1 MNDLIITAMSKC
13 HEYDGPDFVPER
25 ESLAATVSRMKED
38 RRMSVYRAFFES
50 VYSQSRN
57 TDIAAA
63 TQLSV
68 HEVTAM
74 ARKFSLFKDSRTL
87 TRFTVEELKVILMH
101 TCTKS
106 GY

>member
-1 MNDLIITAMSKC
+1 MSDLIITAMSKC

-74 ARKFSLFKDSRTL
+74 ARKFSLFKDSRTP
-87 TRFTVEELKVILMH
+87 TRFTVEELKVILMY